1 MSLYVMYYWKIE
13 IQCYE
18 STSYFKLLNFTKKFP
33 EKQMSFKIKI
43 LSLKK
48 LRPLTSN
55 QLMRN
60 RRQDS
65 YILKQF
71 NHHDGKTA
79 LMCENMQ

>member
-1 MSLYVMYYWKIE
+1 
-13 IQCYE
+13 
-18 STSYFKLLNFTKKFP
+18 
-33 EKQMSFKIKI
+33 MSFKIKI

-71 NHHDGKTA
+71 NHHDGKIA